1 MDLFHSVS
9 SPQLK
14 QLQDILKT
22 YVMYNMDLG
31 KRRGREKGERDRDRD
46 RQRQVTE
53 RDRESNREIETERDR
68 EERVC
73 VY

>member
-1 MDLFHSVS
+1 MALFHSVS

-31 KRRGREKGERDRDRD
+31 KRRGREKGEREK
-46 RQRQVTE
+46 QRQGQAETS
-53 RDRESNREIETERDR
+53 DREREIER
-68 EERVC
+68 
-73 VY
+73 

>member
-31 KRRGREKGERDRDRD
+31 KRRGREKGEKE
-46 RQRQVTE
+46 RQRQAETS
-53 RDRESNREIETERDR
+53 DRER
-68 EERVC
+68 
-73 VY
+73 